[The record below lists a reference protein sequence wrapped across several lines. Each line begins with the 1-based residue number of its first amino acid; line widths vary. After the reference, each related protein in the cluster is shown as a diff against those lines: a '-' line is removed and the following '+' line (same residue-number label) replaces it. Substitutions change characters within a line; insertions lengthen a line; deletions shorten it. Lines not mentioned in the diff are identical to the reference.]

1 MRSIPEYV
9 SVAVILAMVLSLKW
23 GRNKVDTYLIHHTKW
38 NDSLLF
44 YLPNYQSSDV
54 PDYLIFVTVQAVT
67 NPTPI
72 YG

>member
-1 MRSIPEYV
+1 M
-9 SVAVILAMVLSLKW
+9 
-23 GRNKVDTYLIHHTKW
+23 DTYLTHHTKW